1 MSSSI
6 ATVPGDAST
15 ATGRFERLYTRE
27 GAIDFVGRRKIWY
40 GITMALV
47 VISVLAMLLR
57 GFNLGI
63 DFEGGT
69 KMAMP
74 AGDLV
79 AEDVEE
85 TFTDATG
92 VTPELTQIVGAGDA
106 RTLEINSEHL
116 SQDQIDAARQ
126 AIFEKYQPLDEEG
139 NPSADAIGDST
150 VSESWGDT
158 ITKRMLLAMGVFFVA
173 AAVYVAL
180 RLQREMALAAMIALV
195 VDGVVIMGIYSL
207 FGLEITPAMIIG
219 LLTVLTFSI
228 YDTVI
233 VFDKVKEN
241 TAGVLDSRRATYAE
255 EANLALNQTV
265 MRSISTTVIS
275 ALPII
280 ALMVVAVWML
290 GVGTLRDLALIQLIG
305 VVEGVFSS
313 LFLATP
319 LLVSLVEREGKYRR
333 HNEDVAAYRAN
344 VAAGIESEAGTG
356 TSTDTQPAGL
366 PTNRE
371 PTAGADAPAGASR
384 KRTVTAPV
392 SSAPQR
398 GNGKGR
404 GPERGGSTTWRPN
417 R

>member
-1 MSSSI
+1 M
-6 ATVPGDAST
+6 AD
-15 ATGRFERLYTRE
+15 FERMYSRE
-27 GAIDFVGRRKIWY
+27 GAIDFMGRRKTWY
-40 GITMALV
+40 GITVGLV
-47 VISVLAMLLR
+47 VAAVLAMLLR

-69 KMAMP
+69 KLSMP

-79 AEDVEE
+79 AEEVED

-106 RTLEINSEHL
+106 RTLEINAEHL
-116 SQDQIDAARQ
+116 TQEQIDQARQ
-126 AIFEKYQPLDEEG
+126 AIFEKYQPEDAEG

-158 ITKRMLLAMGVFFVA
+158 ITKRMLLAMGAFLIA
-173 AAVYVAL
+173 AAIYVAL
-180 RLQREMALAAMIALV
+180 RLQREMALAAMIALL
-195 VDGVVIMGIYSL
+195 VDGVVIMGIYAL

-241 TAGVLDSRRATYAE
+241 TSGVLDSRRSTYAE

-265 MRSISTTVIS
+265 VRSISTSVIS

-305 VVEGVFSS
+305 VIEGVFSS

-319 LLVSLVEREGKYRR
+319 LLVSLVERKAKYKR
-333 HNEDVAAYRAN
+333 HNEEVAQYRA
-344 VAAGIESEAGTG
+344 EAGTG
-356 TSTDTQPAGL
+356 GPDAEAAVG
-366 PTNRE
+366 
-371 PTAGADAPAGASR
+371 AGA

-392 SSAPQR
+392 SRSVSSPV
-398 GNGKGR
+398 N
-404 GPERGGSTTWRPN
+404 PEQPARSGSTTWRP
-417 R
+417 

>member
-1 MSSSI
+1 M
-6 ATVPGDAST
+6 AD
-15 ATGRFERLYTRE
+15 FEHMYSRE
-27 GAIDFVGRRKIWY
+27 GAVDFMGRRKTWY
-40 GITMALV
+40 GITVGLV
-47 VISVLAMLLR
+47 IAAVLAMLLR

-69 KMAMP
+69 KIAMP

-79 AEDVEE
+79 AEEVEE
-85 TFTDATG
+85 TFTEATG

-116 SQDQIDAARQ
+116 TQEQIDQARQ
-126 AIFEKYQPLDEEG
+126 AIFEKYQPEDAEG

-158 ITKRMLLAMGVFFVA
+158 ITKRMLLAMGAFLIA
-173 AAVYVAL
+173 AAIYVAL
-180 RLQREMALAAMIALV
+180 RLQREMALAAMIALL
-195 VDGVVIMGIYSL
+195 VDGVVIMGIYAM

-219 LLTVLTFSI
+219 LLTVLTFSL

-241 TAGVLDSRRATYAE
+241 TSGVLDSRRSTYAE

-265 MRSISTTVIS
+265 VRSISTSVIS

-305 VVEGVFSS
+305 VIEGVFSS

-319 LLVSLVEREGKYRR
+319 LLVSLVERQGKYKR
-333 HNEDVAAYRAN
+333 HNEEVAQYRAAAETGPEPA
-344 VAAGIESEAGTG
+344 VAESGSEA
-356 TSTDTQPAGL
+356 
-366 PTNRE
+366 
-371 PTAGADAPAGASR
+371 

-392 SSAPQR
+392 SRPVSRPVSPEQA
-398 GNGKGR
+398 GR
-404 GPERGGSTTWRPN
+404 SGSTTWRP
-417 R
+417 

>member
-1 MSSSI
+1 MSNT
-6 ATVPGDAST
+6 ATVETTESVG
-15 ATGRFERLYTRE
+15 GRFERIYTRE

-40 GITMALV
+40 AFTLAFLA
-47 VISVLAMLLR
+47 ISVVAMLGR

-69 KMAMP
+69 KIAMP

-79 AEDVEE
+79 AEQVEE
-85 TFTDATG
+85 TFIEATG

-106 RTLEINSEHL
+106 RTLEINSQHL
-116 SQDQIDAARQ
+116 TQDQIDAARQ
-126 AIFEKYQPLDEEG
+126 AIYEVHQPKDAEG
-139 NPSADAIGDST
+139 VASADAIGDST

-158 ITKRMLLAMGVFFVA
+158 ITKRMLLAMGVFLIA

-180 RLQREMALAAMIALV
+180 RLQREMALAAMLALI
-195 VDGVVIMGIYSL
+195 VDGIVIMGIYAL
-207 FGLEITPAMIIG
+207 FGLEVTPAMIIG

-241 TAGVLDSRRATYAE
+241 TAGVLGSRRSTYAE

-265 MRSISTTVIS
+265 MRSISTSVIS
-275 ALPII
+275 ALPIV

-290 GVGTLRDLALIQLIG
+290 GVGTLKDLALIQLIG
-305 VVEGVFSS
+305 VIEGIFSS

-319 LLVSLVEREGKYRR
+319 LLVSLVERQKRYRD
-333 HNEDVAAYRAN
+333 HNEEVARYRSGETDEVDEVS
-344 VAAGIESEAGTG
+344 VA
-356 TSTDTQPAGL
+356 P
-366 PTNRE
+366 
-371 PTAGADAPAGASR
+371 

-392 SSAPQR
+392 AHKAETEAVHPGETGS
-398 GNGKGR
+398 
-404 GPERGGSTTWRPN
+404 GSTTWRPN
-417 R
+417 VR

>member
-1 MSSSI
+1 M
-6 ATVPGDAST
+6 AD
-15 ATGRFERLYTRE
+15 FERMYSRE
-27 GAIDFVGRRKIWY
+27 GAVDFMGRRKTWY
-40 GITMALV
+40 GITVGLV
-47 VISVLAMLLR
+47 IVAVLAMLLR

-69 KMAMP
+69 KIAMP

-79 AEDVEE
+79 AEEVEE
-85 TFTDATG
+85 TFTEATG

-116 SQDQIDAARQ
+116 TQEQIDQARQ
-126 AIFEKYQPLDEEG
+126 AIFEKYQPEDAEG

-158 ITKRMLLAMGVFFVA
+158 ITKRMLLAMGAFLIA
-173 AAVYVAL
+173 AAIYVAL
-180 RLQREMALAAMIALV
+180 RLQREMALAAMIALL
-195 VDGVVIMGIYSL
+195 VDGVVIMGVYAL

-241 TAGVLDSRRATYAE
+241 TSGVLDSRRSTYAE

-265 MRSISTTVIS
+265 VRSISTSVIS

-305 VVEGVFSS
+305 VIEGVFSS

-319 LLVSLVEREGKYRR
+319 LLVSLVERQGKYKR
-333 HNEDVAAYRAN
+333 HNEEVAQYRAAAETGPEPA
-344 VAAGIESEAGTG
+344 VAESGSEA
-356 TSTDTQPAGL
+356 
-366 PTNRE
+366 
-371 PTAGADAPAGASR
+371 

-392 SSAPQR
+392 SRQVSRPVSPEQA
-398 GNGKGR
+398 GR
-404 GPERGGSTTWRPN
+404 SGSTTWRP
-417 R
+417 

>member
-1 MSSSI
+1 M
-6 ATVPGDAST
+6 AD
-15 ATGRFERLYTRE
+15 FERMYSRE
-27 GAIDFVGRRKIWY
+27 GAIDFMGRRKTWY
-40 GITMALV
+40 GITVGLV
-47 VISVLAMLLR
+47 IAAVLAMLLR

-69 KMAMP
+69 KLSMP

-79 AEDVEE
+79 AEEVED
-85 TFTDATG
+85 TFTEATG

-106 RTLEINSEHL
+106 RTLEINAEHL
-116 SQDQIDAARQ
+116 TQEQIDQARQ
-126 AIFEKYQPLDEEG
+126 AIFEKYQPEDAEG

-158 ITKRMLLAMGVFFVA
+158 ITKRMLLAMGAFLIA
-173 AAVYVAL
+173 AAIYVAL
-180 RLQREMALAAMIALV
+180 RLQREMALAAMIALL
-195 VDGVVIMGIYSL
+195 VDGVVIMGIYAL

-241 TAGVLDSRRATYAE
+241 TSGVLDSRRSTYAE

-265 MRSISTTVIS
+265 VRSISTSVIS

-305 VVEGVFSS
+305 VIEGVFSS

-319 LLVSLVEREGKYRR
+319 LLVSLVERKAKYKR
-333 HNEDVAAYRAN
+333 HNEEVAQYRA
-344 VAAGIESEAGTG
+344 EAGTG
-356 TSTDTQPAGL
+356 GPDAEAAVG
-366 PTNRE
+366 
-371 PTAGADAPAGASR
+371 AGA

-392 SSAPQR
+392 SRSVSSPV
-398 GNGKGR
+398 N
-404 GPERGGSTTWRPN
+404 PEQPARSGSTTWRP
-417 R
+417 

>member
-1 MSSSI
+1 M
-6 ATVPGDAST
+6 AD
-15 ATGRFERLYTRE
+15 FERMYSRE
-27 GAIDFVGRRKIWY
+27 GAVDFMGRRKTWY
-40 GITMALV
+40 GITVGLV
-47 VISVLAMLLR
+47 IAAVLAMLLR

-69 KMAMP
+69 KIAMP

-79 AEDVEE
+79 AEEVEE
-85 TFTDATG
+85 TFTEATG

-116 SQDQIDAARQ
+116 TQEQIDQARQ
-126 AIFEKYQPLDEEG
+126 AIFEKYQPEDAEG

-158 ITKRMLLAMGVFFVA
+158 ITKRMLLAMGAFLIA
-173 AAVYVAL
+173 AAIYVAL
-180 RLQREMALAAMIALV
+180 RLQREMALAAMIALL
-195 VDGVVIMGIYSL
+195 VDGVVIMGIYAM

-241 TAGVLDSRRATYAE
+241 TSGVLDSRRSTYAE

-265 MRSISTTVIS
+265 VRSISTSVIS

-305 VVEGVFSS
+305 VIEGVFSS

-319 LLVSLVEREGKYRR
+319 LLVSLVERQGKYKR
-333 HNEDVAAYRAN
+333 HNEEVAQYRAAAETDPEPA
-344 VAAGIESEAGTG
+344 VAEPGGEA
-356 TSTDTQPAGL
+356 
-366 PTNRE
+366 
-371 PTAGADAPAGASR
+371 

-392 SSAPQR
+392 SRPVSRPVSPEQA
-398 GNGKGR
+398 GR
-404 GPERGGSTTWRPN
+404 SGSTTWRP
-417 R
+417 

>member
-1 MSSSI
+1 MSSAI
-6 ATVPGDAST
+6 TTTDTT
-15 ATGRFERLYTRE
+15 AQAPEITDRWERINTRE
-27 GAIDFVGRRKIWY
+27 GAIDFIGRSKLWY
-40 GITMALV
+40 GLTVALL

-69 KMAMP
+69 KMTMP

-79 AEDVEE
+79 AEDVQS

-116 SQDQIDAARQ
+116 SQDQIDQARQ
-126 AIFEKYQPLDEEG
+126 AIYEQYQPEDADG
-139 NPSADAIGDST
+139 NPSPDAIGDST

-158 ITKRMLLAMGVFFVA
+158 ITKRMLLAMGAFFVA

-180 RLQREMALAAMIALV
+180 RLQREMAIAAMAALV
-195 VDGVVIMGIYSL
+195 VDGVVIMGFYAL
-207 FGLEITPAMIIG
+207 FGLEVTPAMIIG

-241 TAGVLDSRRATYAE
+241 TSGVLDSRRSTYAE

-265 MRSISTTVIS
+265 ARSISTSVIS

-305 VVEGVFSS
+305 VIEGVFSS

-319 LLVSLVEREGKYRR
+319 LLVTLVEREGKYKR
-333 HNEDVAAYRAN
+333 HNQEVEEYRAGRAD
-344 VAAGIESEAGTG
+344 AAAEE
-356 TSTDTQPAGL
+356 
-366 PTNRE
+366 E
-371 PTAGADAPAGASR
+371 AGADALAAGHGKRIVSVPAARPSEGH
-384 KRTVTAPV
+384 
-392 SSAPQR
+392 
-398 GNGKGR
+398 
-404 GPERGGSTTWRPN
+404 GPGSTTWRPTT

>member
-1 MSSSI
+1 MSSAI
-6 ATVPGDAST
+6 TTTDTT
-15 ATGRFERLYTRE
+15 AQAPEITDRWERINTRE
-27 GAIDFVGRRKIWY
+27 GAIDFIGRRKLWY
-40 GITMALV
+40 GLTTVFLIVA
-47 VISVLAMLLR
+47 VLAMLLR

-69 KMAMP
+69 KMTMP

-79 AEDVEE
+79 AEDVQD

-92 VTPELTQIVGAGDA
+92 VTPELTQVVGAGDA

-116 SQDQIDAARQ
+116 TQDQIDQARQ
-126 AIFEKYQPLDEEG
+126 AIYEKYQVEDADG
-139 NPSADAIGDST
+139 KPSADAIGDST

-158 ITKRMLLAMGVFFVA
+158 ITKRMLLAMGAFLVA

-180 RLQREMALAAMIALV
+180 RLQREMAIAAMAALI
-195 VDGVVIMGIYSL
+195 VDGVVIMGFYAL
-207 FGLEITPAMIIG
+207 FGLEVTPAMIIG

-241 TAGVLDSRRATYAE
+241 TAGVLDSRRSTYAE

-265 MRSISTTVIS
+265 ARSISTSVIS

-305 VVEGVFSS
+305 VIEGVFSS

-319 LLVSLVEREGKYRR
+319 LLVSLVEREGKYKR
-333 HNEDVAAYRAN
+333 HNQEVAEYREGRADD
-344 VAAGIESEAGTG
+344 A
-356 TSTDTQPAGL
+356 
-366 PTNRE
+366 
-371 PTAGADAPAGASR
+371 AGADADAVDAGHG
-384 KRTVTAPV
+384 KRTVSVPAARP
-392 SSAPQR
+392 SEGHAA
-398 GNGKGR
+398 
-404 GPERGGSTTWRPN
+404 GSTTWRPTT

>member
-1 MSSSI
+1 M
-6 ATVPGDAST
+6 AD
-15 ATGRFERLYTRE
+15 FERMYSRE
-27 GAIDFVGRRKIWY
+27 GAVDFMDRRKTWY
-40 GITMALV
+40 GITVGLV
-47 VISVLAMLLR
+47 IVAVLAMLLR

-69 KMAMP
+69 KIAMP

-79 AEDVEE
+79 AEEVEE
-85 TFTDATG
+85 TFTEATG

-116 SQDQIDAARQ
+116 TQEQIDQARQ
-126 AIFEKYQPLDEEG
+126 AIFEKYQPEDAEG

-158 ITKRMLLAMGVFFVA
+158 ITKRMLLAMGAFLIA
-173 AAVYVAL
+173 AAIYVAL
-180 RLQREMALAAMIALV
+180 RLQREMALAAMIALL
-195 VDGVVIMGIYSL
+195 VDGVVIMGIYAL

-241 TAGVLDSRRATYAE
+241 TSGVLDSRRSTYAE

-265 MRSISTTVIS
+265 VRSISTSVIS

-305 VVEGVFSS
+305 VIEGVFSS

-319 LLVSLVEREGKYRR
+319 LLVSLVERQGKYKR
-333 HNEDVAAYRAN
+333 HNQEVAQYRAAAETGPEPA
-344 VAAGIESEAGTG
+344 VAESGGEA
-356 TSTDTQPAGL
+356 
-366 PTNRE
+366 
-371 PTAGADAPAGASR
+371 

-392 SSAPQR
+392 SRPVSRPVSPEQA
-398 GNGKGR
+398 GR
-404 GPERGGSTTWRPN
+404 SGSTTWRP
-417 R
+417 

>member
-1 MSSSI
+1 MSSAI
-6 ATVPGDAST
+6 TT
-15 ATGRFERLYTRE
+15 AANPDENVGRLERINTRE
-27 GAIDFVGRRKIWY
+27 GAIDFVGRRKTWY
-40 GITMALV
+40 AITLALV
-47 VISVLAMLLR
+47 AISIVAMLVR

-79 AEDVEE
+79 AEEVEE

-106 RTLEINSEHL
+106 RTLEINSQHL
-116 SQDQIDAARQ
+116 TQDQIDQARQ
-126 AIFEKYQPLDEEG
+126 AIYEKHQPLDQEG
-139 NPSADAIGDST
+139 QASPEAIGDST

-158 ITKRMLLAMGVFFVA
+158 ITNRMLLAMGVFLLA

-180 RLQREMALAAMIALV
+180 RLQREMAIAAMVALL
-195 VDGVVIMGIYSL
+195 VDGVLIMGIYAL
-207 FGLEITPAMIIG
+207 FALEITPAMIIG
-219 LLTVLTFSI
+219 FLTVLTFSI

-241 TAGVLDSRRATYAE
+241 TAGVLDSRRSTYAE

-265 MRSISTTVIS
+265 MRSISTSVIS

-305 VVEGVFSS
+305 VIEGVFSS

-319 LLVSLVEREGKYRR
+319 LLVTLMERKKKFQL
-333 HNEDVAAYRAN
+333 HNEDVARYRADDAAAIAETDSAN
-344 VAAGIESEAGTG
+344 GGAAG
-356 TSTDTQPAGL
+356 
-366 PTNRE
+366 
-371 PTAGADAPAGASR
+371 
-384 KRTVTAPV
+384 KRTVSAPV
-392 SSAPQR
+392 SRQAEAGDDFAAYHQTS
-398 GNGKGR
+398 
-404 GPERGGSTTWRPN
+404 GGATTWRPN
-417 R
+417 AR

>member
-1 MSSSI
+1 M
-6 ATVPGDAST
+6 ST
-15 ATGRFERLYTRE
+15 AVETTVDTGRWERIYTRE
-27 GAIDFVGRRKIWY
+27 GAIDFVGRRKTWY
-40 GITMALV
+40 GITMALLV
-47 VISVLAMLLR
+47 VAVAAMLLR

-69 KMAMP
+69 KMSMP

-79 AEDVEE
+79 AEQVEA
-85 TFTDATG
+85 TFIDATG

-106 RTLEINSEHL
+106 RTLEINSQHL
-116 SQDQIDAARQ
+116 TQEQIDQARQ
-126 AIFEKYQPLDEEG
+126 AIFDEYQPLNQEG
-139 NPSADAIGDST
+139 QPSADAIGDST

-158 ITKRMLLAMGVFFVA
+158 ITQRMLLAMGVFLVA
-173 AAVYVAL
+173 AAIYVAL
-180 RLQREMALAAMIALV
+180 RLQREMAVAAMVALL
-195 VDGVVIMGIYSL
+195 VDGVLIMGIYAL
-207 FGLEITPAMIIG
+207 FGLEVTPAMIIG

-241 TAGVLDSRRATYAE
+241 TSGVLDSRRSTYAE

-265 MRSISTTVIS
+265 MRSISTSVIS

-305 VVEGVFSS
+305 VIEGIFSS

-319 LLVSLVEREGKYRR
+319 LLVSLVERKDKYKR
-333 HNEDVAAYRAN
+333 HNEEVAAFR
-344 VAAGIESEAGTG
+344 
-356 TSTDTQPAGL
+356 
-366 PTNRE
+366 
-371 PTAGADAPAGASR
+371 ASR
-384 KRTVTAPV
+384 TAAAEGTEGTEGTVLDDGAVATPKRTVTAPV
-392 SSAPQR
+392 SSRVASPASAETPR
-398 GNGKGR
+398 EY
-404 GPERGGSTTWRPN
+404 PETRGGSTTWRPTA

>member
-1 MSSSI
+1 MSSTQVTSPNEI
-6 ATVPGDAST
+6 RGW
-15 ATGRFERLYTRE
+15 ERIYTRE
-27 GAIDFVGRRKIWY
+27 GAIDFVGRRKLWY
-40 GITMALV
+40 MITLAFIA
-47 VISVLAMLLR
+47 ISIVAMLLR

-69 KMAMP
+69 KMSMP

-79 AEDVEE
+79 AEEVEE
-85 TFTDATG
+85 TFIEATG

-116 SQDQIDAARQ
+116 TQEQIDQARQ
-126 AIFEKYQPLDEEG
+126 AIFEAHQPLNQEG
-139 NPSADAIGDST
+139 APSPDAIGDST

-158 ITKRMLLAMGVFFVA
+158 ITQRMLLAMLIFLIA

-180 RLQREMALAAMIALV
+180 RLQREMAIAAMVALL

-241 TAGVLDSRRATYAE
+241 TAGVLESRRSTYAE

-265 MRSISTTVIS
+265 MRSISTSVIS

-280 ALMVVAVWML
+280 ALMIVAVWML

-305 VVEGVFSS
+305 VIEGIFSS

-319 LLVSLVEREGKYRR
+319 LLVSLVERQKKYRR
-333 HNEDVAAYRAN
+333 HNEEVAAYRRGDSVEPDTDEYGSAKRI
-344 VAAGIESEAGTG
+344 VTTPATSRGAEIQDEIAPHEGSGT
-356 TSTDTQPAGL
+356 A
-366 PTNRE
+366 
-371 PTAGADAPAGASR
+371 
-384 KRTVTAPV
+384 
-392 SSAPQR
+392 
-398 GNGKGR
+398 
-404 GPERGGSTTWRPN
+404 TWRPN
-417 R
+417 AR

>member
-1 MSSSI
+1 MSSTKIS
-6 ATVPGDAST
+6 APAAPVASDDVAGDVR
-15 ATGRFERLYTRE
+15 GWERIYTRE

-40 GITMALV
+40 LITLAFV
-47 VISVLAMLLR
+47 AISIVAMLLR

-69 KMAMP
+69 KMSMP

-79 AEDVEE
+79 AEQVEE
-85 TFTDATG
+85 TFIDATG

-106 RTLEINSEHL
+106 RTLEINSQHL
-116 SQDQIDAARQ
+116 TQEQIDQARQ
-126 AIFEKYQPLDEEG
+126 SIFDKHQPLDQEG
-139 NPSADAIGDST
+139 VPSPDAIGDST

-158 ITKRMLLAMGVFFVA
+158 ITQRMLLAMAAFLIA

-180 RLQREMALAAMIALV
+180 RLQREMAVAAMVALL
-195 VDGVVIMGIYSL
+195 VDGVVIMGIYAL
-207 FGLEITPAMIIG
+207 FGLEVTPAMIIG

-241 TAGVLDSRRATYAE
+241 TSGVLESRRSTYAE

-265 MRSISTTVIS
+265 MRSISTSVIS

-280 ALMVVAVWML
+280 ALMIVAVWML

-305 VVEGVFSS
+305 VIEGIFSS

-319 LLVSLVEREGKYRR
+319 LLVSLVERQKKYRR
-333 HNEDVAAYRAN
+333 HNEQVAAYRD
-344 VAAGIESEAGTG
+344 GQGSELVGDDEVEAT
-356 TSTDTQPAGL
+356 
-366 PTNRE
+366 
-371 PTAGADAPAGASR
+371 
-384 KRTVTAPV
+384 KRTVTTPAAYHVADSNDEIAPREGTGT
-392 SSAPQR
+392 A
-398 GNGKGR
+398 
-404 GPERGGSTTWRPN
+404 TWRPN
-417 R
+417 AR